1 MAARGS
7 RCNESLIIKI
17 KDHEAQTRHSSGVGG
32 ASPMTLGIIGEKYLQ
47 SQYLPEELETGYHR
61 TQTLDVTDSWDEVE
75 MSASL
80 PSLQTADKGKRKG
93 WIFVL
98 L

>member
-47 SQYLPEELETGYHR
+47 SLYLPEEQETGYHC
-61 TQTLDVTDSWDEVE
+61 TQTLDVTDSWDEAE
-75 MSASL
+75 MSGSL
-80 PSLQTADKGKRKG
+80 PSSKRQIREKERA
-93 WIFVL
+93 
-98 L
+98 

>member
-47 SQYLPEELETGYHR
+47 SLYLPEEQETGCHC

-75 MSASL
+75 MSGSL
-80 PSLQTADKGKRKG
+80 PSSKMADKGKERA
-93 WIFVL
+93 
-98 L
+98 